1 MTRSLPTVLALA
13 LCFGAASAATAQDA
27 RFDAQLFRPSGAPQD
42 IVAVSQ
48 SRPLSNLSASGG
60 LYFSFSINPLVLV
73 TRNGDSS
80 KKALSLVGN
89 RLQLDAMANVGL
101 FDWVELGVDMPLILF
116 QGGDNLEAIGTEGL
130 VEGYVLGDLRLTSKV
145 ALPGFRRRAEDSG
158 WGAALTFNLGLPTGN
173 QDAFASDGAVT
184 YTPGLIVDYRFGMG
198 LLVAANAGLWARPDR
213 VFNGVKIGD
222 MAPFGLAAEM
232 PLLRTVGVT
241 AVGAVHG
248 AVGLTK
254 LPGQARQIP
263 AELLLGLRWYSGLG
277 LTFTVGGGLGCGCSL
292 QSPQLS
298 FFTSV
303 IWVPAVMSEYAAIE
317 RFKEP
322 PKDSDGDGVNDDVDS
337 CPDEAGPESRKGC
350 PLRDSDGDGVTD
362 DIDACPSEVGTAA
375 RSGCPIRDN
384 DQDGVANED
393 DRCPDVP
400 AGPTGKNGCPLARIQ
415 GNKILIL
422 EPINFATDQDILLS
436 ESWPI
441 LEEVSQMLKTHP
453 EIKRL
458 LVEGHTDSRSSDEYN
473 LELSKRRAASIRVYL
488 EESGVES
495 ERLCSQG
502 FGRSRPVADNK
513 NEEGMALN
521 RRVEFTVLPP
531 PAAGEPRCP
540 EEPAVKGPRKKG
552 AKEAPPPAKSAPPP
566 AKPAPKP

>member
-13 LCFGAASAATAQDA
+13 LGLAAASASAQDA

-48 SRPLSNLSASGG
+48 SRPLSNLSVSGG
-60 LYFSFSINPLVLV
+60 VYLSFSINPLVLV
-73 TRNGDSS
+73 TRGGDSS

-89 RLQLDAMANVGL
+89 RFQLDAMANVGL
-101 FDWVELGVDMPLILF
+101 LDWAEVGVDMPLILF
-116 QGGDNLEAIGTEGL
+116 QGGDNLEAIGTEGT
-130 VEGYVLGDLRLTSKV
+130 VEGYVLGDLRLTSKI
-145 ALPGFRRRAEDSG
+145 ALPGLKRRAEDSG

-198 LLVAANAGLWARPDR
+198 LLLTANAGFWARPDR
-213 VFNGVKIGD
+213 IFNGVKIGD
-222 MAPFGLAAEM
+222 MAPFGLGAEM
-232 PLLRTVGVT
+232 PLLRTAGVT
-241 AVGAVHG
+241 AVGALHG
-248 AVGLTK
+248 AVALTK

-263 AELLLGLRWYSGLG
+263 AEMLLGLRWYSGLG
-277 LTFTVGGGLGCGCSL
+277 ITVTVGGGLGCGCSL

-322 PKDSDGDGVNDDVDS
+322 PRDSDGDGIHDDTDS
-337 CPDEAGPESRKGC
+337 CPDEAGPESRRGC

-362 DIDACPSEVGTAA
+362 DLDACPTEVGTAA

-384 DQDGVANED
+384 DGDGVANED

-400 AGPTGKNGCPLARIQ
+400 AGPGGKNGCPLARLQ

-436 ESWPI
+436 ESLPI

-453 EIKRL
+453 EIQRL
-458 LVEGHTDSRSSDEYN
+458 LVEGHTDSRASDEYN
-473 LELSKRRAASIRVYL
+473 LELSRRRAASIRVYL
-488 EESGVES
+488 EESGVEP

-502 FGRSRPVADNK
+502 FGRSRPVAENK

-540 EEPAVKGPRKKG
+540 EEPADKALKKKG
-552 AKEAPPPAKSAPPP
+552 AKPAPAP